1 VRIAVFGAGAVGGL
15 VAARLA
21 LAGLPVSVVA
31 RGAHLKAIRERGL
44 RLRTRETDR
53 IAKVA
58 ATDDAGALGRQD
70 LVVIATKAHALP
82 AAAADIARLV
92 GPETVLV
99 PAQNGIPWWYFHRA
113 GPPFEGAAV
122 RAVDPEGALIELLPP
137 ARVVG
142 CVVYVGAAV
151 PTPGVID
158 HSSGELFVFGEPDG
172 TMTERLERVVTV
184 FRQGG
189 FEAETTARI
198 RDAVWLKLWGNLSM
212 NPVSVLAQA
221 TTDRLLA
228 DDGVRRLLRLLMDE
242 AARVAGELG
251 VSLGTTAEERLG
263 LAERLGAFKTSMLQ
277 DLEAGR
283 PLETA
288 PLVGAVTELARK
300 LDIATPMLDA
310 VEALLRLRGAAA
322 R

>member
-1 VRIAVFGAGAVGGL
+1 VRITVFGAGAVGGL

-21 LAGLPVSVVA
+21 LAGLPVTVIA

-44 RLRTRETDR
+44 RLRTHSTDR
-53 IAKVA
+53 TAKIEA
-58 ATDDAGALGRQD
+58 ADDAGALGPQD
-70 LVVIATKAHALP
+70 LVIVATKAHALP
-82 AAAADIARLV
+82 EAAADLARLI

-113 GPPFEGAAV
+113 GAPYEGEVV
-122 RAVDPEGALIELLPP
+122 RAVDPDGTLIELLPP

-151 PTPGVID
+151 PAPGVID
-158 HSSGELFVFGEPDG
+158 HSSGERFILGEPDG
-172 TMTERLERVVTV
+172 AMSDRLERVAGL
-184 FRQGG
+184 FRQAG
-189 FEAETTARI
+189 FEAETTPRI

-212 NPVSVLAQA
+212 NPVSVLAHA
-221 TTDRLLA
+221 TADRLLA
-228 DDGVRRLLRLLMDE
+228 DEGVRRLLRLLMEE
-242 AARVAGELG
+242 AACVAAGLG
-251 VSLGTTAEERLG
+251 INLETTADERLR

-288 PLVGAVTELARK
+288 PLVGAVSELGRK
-300 LDIATPMLDA
+300 VGVATPMLDA
-310 VEALLRLRGAAA
+310 IEALLRLRGTAT

>member
-1 VRIAVFGAGAVGGL
+1 VKITVFGAGAVGGL

-21 LAGLPVSVVA
+21 LAGLPVAVVA
-31 RGAHLKAIRERGL
+31 RGPHLKAIRERGL
-44 RLRTRETDR
+44 RLRARENDR
-53 IAKVA
+53 TAKVE
-58 ATDDAGALGRQD
+58 ATDNAGELGAQD
-70 LVVIATKAHALP
+70 LVIIATKAHALP
-82 AAAADIARLV
+82 AAASALAQLV
-92 GPETVLV
+92 GPETILV

-113 GPPFEGAAV
+113 GPPFEGEIV
-122 RAVDPEGALIELLPP
+122 RAVDPEGTLVEMLPP

-151 PTPGVID
+151 PAPGVID
-158 HSSGELFVFGEPDG
+158 HSSGERFVFGEPDG
-172 TMTERLERVVTV
+172 AMSDRLKWVAGI
-184 FRQGG
+184 FRQAG
-189 FEAETTARI
+189 FEAEMTPRI

-221 TTDRLLA
+221 TADRLLG
-228 DDGVRRLLRLLMDE
+228 DEGVRQLLRLLMEE
-242 AARVAGELG
+242 AQRVASGLG
-251 VSLGTTAEERLG
+251 IGFETTADERLR

-288 PLVGAVTELARK
+288 PLLGAVAELGRK
-300 LDIATPMLDA
+300 VDVATPMLDA
-310 VEALLRLRGAAA
+310 IEALVRMRGAV